1 MGMAA
6 SQARYLALV
15 ARKSNCEY
23 EGQQINQARLAL
35 SNQSA
40 DLFNQMLGMEV
51 PKTPSKTDF
60 TYTTYTYT
68 DGDNNYTIT
77 KWNHLADASD
87 GYNYVVTYDY
97 KTTQSVGFQKYKS
110 NPQVQFSGAIPTT
123 SSSEQVYKLN
133 EALKELRKAQKTK
146 NEDQN
151 AYDDAIA
158 QAKRKE
164 TYQDKASI
172 TGATAT
178 KNADDTYRVI
188 NAQDAWT
195 FIKWADLPDTKSE
208 EEERTKKAK
217 IEDDLRA
224 LVKYGTFTADEIGVD
239 DKGNLNF
246 SKIYYN
252 TDTDSIAFIDDITAL
267 DPSKTTGG
275 ILPLYHVDGSGGT
288 PETYYSMQEILG
300 NIDTAYNNLVAANN
314 AVDAAQ
320 AAYDKISS
328 PSKIGNTKLKPIA
341 AADMT
346 DDMAAAITKI
356 IKQMQEEELDCS
368 NLLKCFNTLDGTYNA
383 DTYVGGL
390 YSFDWTTNTYYTTY
404 YDLYNSVVNGTGY
417 NNIDDQPKLPYYGVQ
432 DTDKTITKESRAL
445 IEKDRTGR
453 FTSIRLEDDSMVYDL
468 TAVTETD
475 EIGYEDAMNQ
485 YNYDKSVYDKAVQ
498 DLNAKTSIIQR
509 QDKNLELRL
518 KQLDTEQ
525 NALATE
531 IDAVSKV
538 VKDNIE
544 KSFKTFSN

>member
-40 DLFNQMLGMEV
+40 DIFNQMMGMEV
-51 PKTPSKTDF
+51 PKTPSKSDY
-60 TYTTYTYT
+60 TYTTYAFT
-68 DGDNNYTIT
+68 DGDNKYTIT

-123 SSSEQVYKLN
+123 SQSEQVAKLN
-133 EALKELRKAQKTK
+133 AALNELRKAQKDAAAAQD
-146 NEDQN
+146 E
-151 AYDDAIA
+151 YDR
-158 QAKRKE
+158 QLSKAKKPE
-164 TYQDKASI
+164 TYQDKATI

-178 KNADDTYRVI
+178 KNADNTYRVI
-188 NAQDAWT
+188 NAKDAWT
-195 FIKWADLPDTKSE
+195 FTKWADLPDSKPE
-208 EEERTKKAK
+208 EKAK
-217 IEDDLRA
+217 KEEIENDLRD

-239 DKGNLNF
+239 AQGNLDF

-275 ILPLYHVDGSGGT
+275 ILPLYHVEGSGGT
-288 PETYYSMQEILG
+288 PETYYSMQQMLG
-300 NIDTAYNNLVAANN
+300 DIDNAYEALVTANNLV
-314 AVDAAQ
+314 DAKQ

-341 AADMT
+341 ASDMT

-468 TAVTETD
+468 TAITETD

-485 YNYDKSVYDKAVQ
+485 YNYDKAVYDKAVQ

-509 QDKNLELRL
+509 QDKDLELRL

-531 IDAVSKV
+531 IDAVAKV

>member
-123 SSSEQVYKLN
+123 SQSEQVAKLN
-133 EALKELRKAQKTK
+133 AALNELREAQKEK
-146 NEDQN
+146 NEAQN
-151 AYDDAIA
+151 AYDTVLA
-158 QAKRKE
+158 QAKKKE
-164 TYQDKASI
+164 TYQDKSTF
-172 TGATAT
+172 TGVKAT
-178 KNADDTYRVI
+178 KKEANDTYELSKGGYI
-188 NAQDAWT
+188 YTNYS
-195 FIKWADLPDTKSE
+195 KLGPN
-208 EEERTKKAK
+208 KKAELK
-217 IEDDLRA
+217 NDIDKLIE
-224 LVKYGTFTADEIGVD
+224 YGTFTKDEIGVD
-239 DKGNLNF
+239 AAGNVDY

-252 TDTDSIAFIDDITAL
+252 NYTQSFAFRDDLDAL
-267 DPSKTTGG
+267 VNSETGT
-275 ILPLYHVDGSGGT
+275 ILPIYHTDPDKKGT
-288 PETYYSMQEILG
+288 DETYHYIPEMIEKV
-300 NIDTAYNNLVAANN
+300 NKAYENLVDANN
-314 AVDAAQ
+314 KVDAKQ

-341 AADMT
+341 KADMD
-346 DDMAAAITKI
+346 DDMAAAIAKI
-356 IKQMQEEELDCS
+356 IKQMQEEELDCT

-383 DTYVGGL
+383 NTYIGGL

-404 YDLYNSVVNGTGY
+404 YDLYNSVINGDGY
-417 NNIDDQPKLPYYGVQ
+417 NNVDDQPKLPYYGVQ

-453 FTSIRLEDDSMVYDL
+453 FVSIRMEDDSMVYDL

-531 IDAVSKV
+531 IDAVAKV

>member
-87 GYNYVVTYDY
+87 GYNYVVAYDY

-123 SSSEQVYKLN
+123 SQSEQVAKLN
-133 EALKELRKAQKTK
+133 AALNELREAQKEK
-146 NEDQN
+146 NEAQN
-151 AYDDAIA
+151 AYDTVLA
-158 QAKRKE
+158 QAKKKE
-164 TYQDKASI
+164 TYQDKATIIGSK
-172 TGATAT
+172 AT
-178 KNADDTYRVI
+178 KDEAAGTYTITPSGKVFTSYANSTPEI
-188 NAQDAWT
+188 Q
-195 FIKWADLPDTKSE
+195 
-208 EEERTKKAK
+208 AK
-217 IEDDLRA
+217 IKARVDKLLE
-224 LVKYGTFTADEIGVD
+224 YGTFTKDEIGVD
-239 DKGNLNF
+239 AAGEVDY
-246 SKIYYN
+246 SKLYYSN
-252 TDTDSIAFIDDITAL
+252 DGDIDSVAFESDLDAL
-267 DPSKTTGG
+267 VVSTTGT
-275 ILPLYHVDGSGGT
+275 ILPIYHLDGEGGSVD
-288 PETYYSMQEILG
+288 TYYSMQEKIAEV
-300 NIDTAYNNLVAANN
+300 NTAYEALVAANN
-314 AVDAAQ
+314 KVDAKQ

-341 AADMT
+341 KADMD
-346 DDMAAAITKI
+346 DDMAAAIAKI
-356 IKQMQEEELDCS
+356 IKQMQEEELDCT

-383 DTYVGGL
+383 NTYIGGL

-404 YDLYNSVVNGTGY
+404 YDLYNSVINGDGY
-417 NNIDDQPKLPYYGVQ
+417 NNVDDQPKLPYYGVQ

-453 FTSIRLEDDSMVYDL
+453 FVSIRMEDDSMVYDL

-531 IDAVSKV
+531 IDAVAKV

>member
-123 SSSEQVYKLN
+123 SQSEQVAKLN
-133 EALKELRKAQKTK
+133 AALNELREAQKEK
-146 NEDQN
+146 NEAQN
-151 AYDDAIA
+151 AYDTVLA
-158 QAKRKE
+158 QAKKKE
-164 TYQDKASI
+164 TYQDKSTF
-172 TGATAT
+172 TGVKAT
-178 KNADDTYRVI
+178 KNEANDTYELSKGGYI
-188 NAQDAWT
+188 YTNYSKLGD
-195 FIKWADLPDTKSE
+195 D
-208 EEERTKKAK
+208 KKAK
-217 IEDDLRA
+217 LKNYIDKLIE
-224 LVKYGTFTADEIGVD
+224 YGTFTKDEIGVD
-239 DKGNLNF
+239 AAGNVDY

-252 TDTDSIAFIDDITAL
+252 NSTQSFAFRDDLDAL
-267 DPSKTTGG
+267 VNSETGT
-275 ILPLYHVDGSGGT
+275 ILPIYHTKDGEEGSD
-288 PETYYSMQEILG
+288 ETYHYIPEMIKKVE
-300 NIDTAYNNLVAANN
+300 DAYNALVDANN
-314 AVDAAQ
+314 KVDAKQ

-341 AADMT
+341 KADMD
-346 DDMAAAITKI
+346 DDMAAAIAKI

-383 DTYVGGL
+383 NTYIGGL

-404 YDLYNSVVNGTGY
+404 YDLYNSVINGDGY
-417 NNIDDQPKLPYYGVQ
+417 NNVDDQPKLPYYGVQ

-453 FTSIRLEDDSMVYDL
+453 FVSIRMEDDSMVYDL

-531 IDAVSKV
+531 IDAVAKV